1 MQLIEGNRFFLGELM
16 FSIKNISIKWCEAK
30 PRCKKDFIFYQIAV
44 NKLFFI
50 VHRRSGIVR
59 EDKTR
64 LEFTGMIENMKK
76 AGRCIA
82 AVLFCLAGVIN
93 ISDAQGQNN
102 GAGTISW
109 RRCLSQSPEFYAT
122 DEAVRIADNVL
133 LYRRDTGGWPKNV
146 EMARVLNE
154 QDKALLRKA
163 KGRKDSTFDNGATH
177 TQIRYLAKVY
187 NATGLERVMRAII
200 SAIDYMLD
208 AQYDNGG
215 WPQSYP
221 SRGYSRYITFNDGAM
236 VGVMS
241 LLREIA
247 GKNPEYAFVDES
259 RRQKAR
265 DAVQKGI
272 ECILKCQIV
281 VDGKKTAWCAQHD
294 EKTLVPRKAR
304 SYELA
309 SISGSESVGI
319 VRFLMSID
327 EPEPEVIEAVRSAV
341 GWFREA
347 GLEGIRQVRK
357 KDQSKPGGWDR
368 VVVNDASAP
377 VIWARFYEIG
387 TNKPIFCSRDGVPKA
402 TLAEISH
409 ERRTGYSWLGYYATS
424 LLAKDYP
431 AWQKK
436 VGSGN

>member
-1 MQLIEGNRFFLGELM
+1 MRKVE
-16 FSIKNISIKWCEAK
+16 
-30 PRCKKDFIFYQIAV
+30 
-44 NKLFFI
+44 
-50 VHRRSGIVR
+50 
-59 EDKTR
+59 
-64 LEFTGMIENMKK
+64 
-76 AGRCIA
+76 RCI
-82 AVLFCLAGVIN
+82 VTGLLCLAGLMI
-93 ISDAQGQNN
+93 ISDAQGQDNA
-102 GAGTISW
+102 AGTISW
-109 RRCLSQSPEFYAT
+109 RRCLSQDPEFYAT

-133 LYRRDTGGWPKNV
+133 LYRRDTGGWSKNV
-146 EMARVLNE
+146 EMARVLSK
-154 QDKALLRKA
+154 QDKAMLREA

-187 NATGLERVMRAII
+187 YSTGLKRVRQATL
-200 SAIDYMLD
+200 SAIDYLLE

-221 SRGYSRYITFNDGAM
+221 SRGYSKYITFNDGAM
-236 VGVMS
+236 IGVMRV
-241 LLREIA
+241 LCDIA
-247 GKNPEYAFVDES
+247 GNKPEYAFVDEI
-259 RRQKAR
+259 RRQKAH
-265 DAVQKGI
+265 DAVRKGI

-327 EPEPEVIEAVRSAV
+327 KPGPEIVEAVRNAA
-341 GWFREA
+341 GWFRKV

-357 KDQSKPGGWDR
+357 EDKSKPGGRDTI
-368 VVVNDASAP
+368 VVNDASAP
-377 VIWARFYEIG
+377 TIWARFYEIG
-387 TNKPIFCSRDGVPKA
+387 TNKPIFCSRDGIPKA

-436 VGSGN
+436 VVAGN

>member
-1 MQLIEGNRFFLGELM
+1 MRKVE
-16 FSIKNISIKWCEAK
+16 
-30 PRCKKDFIFYQIAV
+30 
-44 NKLFFI
+44 
-50 VHRRSGIVR
+50 
-59 EDKTR
+59 
-64 LEFTGMIENMKK
+64 
-76 AGRCIA
+76 RCIVA
-82 AVLFCLAGVIN
+82 CLVCLAIVLI

-102 GAGTISW
+102 AAGTISW
-109 RRCLSQSPEFYAT
+109 RRCLSQSSEFYAT

-133 LYRRDTGGWPKNV
+133 LYQRDTGGWSKNV
-146 EMARVLNE
+146 EMARVLSE
-154 QDKALLRKA
+154 QDKAMLRKA

-187 NATGLERVMRAII
+187 NATGIKRIRGAAL
-200 SAIDYMLD
+200 SGIDYLLE

-221 SRGYSRYITFNDGAM
+221 SKGYSRYITFNDGAM

-241 LLREIA
+241 VLRDIA
-247 GKNPEYAFVDES
+247 WKKPEYAFVDER
-259 RRQKAR
+259 RRQKAHN
-265 DAVQKGI
+265 AVKKGL

-304 SYELA
+304 SYELP

-319 VRFLMSID
+319 VRFLMSIE
-327 EPEPEVIEAVRSAV
+327 EPGPEIIEAVRNAV
-341 GWFREA
+341 GWFHEA
-347 GLEGIRQVRK
+347 GLDGIRQVRK
-357 KDQSKPGGWDR
+357 QDKSKPGGWDNI
-368 VVVNDASAP
+368 VVNDASART
-377 VIWARFYEIG
+377 IWARFYEIG
-387 TNKPIFCSRDGVPKA
+387 TNKPIFCSRDGLPKA

-436 VGSGN
+436 WAQEINVTR

>member
-1 MQLIEGNRFFLGELM
+1 
-16 FSIKNISIKWCEAK
+16 
-30 PRCKKDFIFYQIAV
+30 
-44 NKLFFI
+44 
-50 VHRRSGIVR
+50 
-59 EDKTR
+59 
-64 LEFTGMIENMKK
+64 MIEDMKQAK
-76 AGRCIA
+76 RCIVA
-82 AVLFCLAGVIN
+82 GLLCLAGIMI
-93 ISDAQGQNN
+93 ISDAQGQDN
-102 GAGTISW
+102 ATGTISW
-109 RRCLSQSPEFYAT
+109 RRCLSQEPEFYAT

-133 LYRRDTGGWPKNV
+133 LYRRDTGGWSKNV
-146 EMARVLNE
+146 EMARVLSE
-154 QDKALLRKA
+154 QDKAMLREA

-187 NATGLERVMRAII
+187 NVTGLKRVRRATL
-200 SAIDYMLD
+200 SGIDYLLE

-241 LLREIA
+241 VLRDIA
-247 GKNPEYAFVDES
+247 GKKPEYAFVDEM

-319 VRFLMSID
+319 VRFLMGID
-327 EPEPEVIEAVRSAV
+327 EPGPEIIEAVRNAV
-341 GWFREA
+341 GWFHEA

-357 KDQSKPGGWDR
+357 EDKSKPGGRDT

-387 TNKPIFCSRDGVPKA
+387 TNKPIFCSRDGIPKA

-436 VGSGN
+436 WVPEINLTR